1 VSLSILTPIGA
12 LLAVAGVVPFLALR
26 AGERRAGGV
35 AHRLGLPGAAPSRS
49 AVVGIVT
56 VAALLG
62 LAAAQP
68 VVAVDRA
75 SSVRTDAEIYVVLD
89 TSRSMLASSEP
100 DAPTRFDRAKAVA
113 GELRSHVADV
123 PVGVASLT
131 DRVLPHVFPSSDQ
144 AVYLATI
151 ERSLDVDNPPPDRD
165 WVGRATSF
173 GALSAL
179 ARGNFFSRAATT
191 RAVVLLSD
199 GETRP
204 YRLDRLAGDLRAA
217 RGITVIAVHVSQVGE
232 RLYVGDRIDRGY
244 ASEAGSIAALQDLAS
259 ATGGVAVSEDDLDEA
274 ARALRAVLGSG
285 AQVTMQ
291 PERTIVPLA
300 PWLIA
305 ACVLPLGFL
314 VVRRVV

>member
-1 VSLSILTPIGA
+1 VSISILTPIGA
-12 LLAVAGVVPFLALR
+12 LLAMAGLVPLLALR
-26 AGERRAGGV
+26 AGERRAGAV
-35 AHRLGLPGAAPSRS
+35 ADRLGLPVAAPSWG

-75 SSVRTDAEIYVVLD
+75 SSVRTDAETYVVLD
-89 TSRSMLASSEP
+89 TSRSMLASAKP

-113 GELRSHVADV
+113 VELRSHVADI

-151 ERSLDVDNPPPDRD
+151 ERTMDLDNPPPDRD

-179 ARGNFFSRAATT
+179 ASGNFFSRDATT
-191 RAVVLLSD
+191 RVVVLLSD

-204 YRLDRLAGDLRAA
+204 YRLDRLASNLRAA
-217 RGITVIAVHVSQVGE
+217 RGITVIAVLVSEVGE
-232 RLYVGDRIDRGY
+232 RIYIGDRIDRGY
-244 ASEAGSIAALQDLAS
+244 ASDAGSFDALQDLAA
-259 ATGGVAVSEDDLDEA
+259 ATGGVAVSADDVDGA
-274 ARALRAVLGSG
+274 ARALRAALGRG

-305 ACVLPLGFL
+305 ACLLPLGFL
-314 VVRRVV
+314 VVRRAI